1 MRHWQY
7 REPQRADYDTEE
19 EYEEAYDLWD
29 SACADYIERAQER
42 HRERRRYRDD
52 D

>member
-1 MRHWQY
+1 MRNWQY
-7 REPQRADYDTEE
+7 REPLRSDYDTDE

-42 HRERRRYRDD
+42 YYGRRHREED
-52 D
+52 